1 MKIKILIIVF
11 FICGKVFS
19 QEKLNVLVTVDEV
32 VTGSYNL
39 SDSYLIINR
48 DTLKLKYEMGRF
60 ELANTEILKSV
71 NSHTE
76 IRLNFRHYTSCPEQ
90 KSYHY
95 SIKIESSLLLQDY
108 LLLKIYN
115 FEMYPNVFMKNIG
128 YGFEYISPLGS
139 EALPKRKRI
148 KRNKCQ

>member
-1 MKIKILIIVF
+1 MILF
-11 FICGKVFS
+11 FICGKVFC

-39 SDSYLIINR
+39 SDSYLIINK
-48 DTLKLKYEMGRF
+48 DTVSLKYEMGRF
-60 ELANTEILKSV
+60 ELANLEILKSV

-76 IRLNFRHYTSCPEQ
+76 ISLNFRYFTFCPEQ
-90 KSYHY
+90 KSYYY

-128 YGFEYISPLGS
+128 YGFEYISPLAS
-139 EALPKRKRI
+139 EALPKKKRI
-148 KRNKCQ
+148 KRNKCK